1 MRCEDFDVHAARWL
15 EGERTAEAAGHLQTC
30 TRCSTRMADLELI
43 VSAAATLPE
52 LDPPER
58 IWTSLRAQLERE
70 DLLRERKSLAER
82 LREFLPAAPRTALA
96 TAAISAL
103 AALLLVL
110 PQSPVRQNSLDG
122 GGGGAGAWNLAL
134 VHDQLANAEAQASA
148 DVHLRDPQV
157 VASYHQNLALVNDLI
172 GECQRKVNEDPN
184 DELARQYLVTAY
196 QQKADLLNALSER
209 EALGD

>member
-1 MRCEDFDVHAARWL
+1 MRCEEFEVHAARWL
-15 EGERTAEAAGHLQTC
+15 EGERTAEAANHLQSC

-52 LDPPER
+52 LNPPER
-58 IWTSLRAQLERE
+58 LWTSLRGQLERE
-70 DLLRERKSLAER
+70 GLLRERKNLAER

-103 AALLLVL
+103 AAVLLVL
-110 PQSPVRQNSLDG
+110 PQSPIPQDSPDR
-122 GGGGAGAWNLAL
+122 AETAAWNLAR
-134 VHDQLANAEAQASA
+134 VHEQLASAEAQTAA
-148 DVHLRDPQV
+148 DAHLRDPEV

-172 GECQRKVNEDPN
+172 GECRKKVDEDPN